1 MNDTHDLL
9 LAVLGARDDVDC
21 LHMSDIDLVAQD
33 VREDD
38 LGNISGECVSIEG
51 ERGPILEERTSSSG
65 THPNYRLKQDE

>member
-1 MNDTHDLL
+1 
-9 LAVLGARDDVDC
+9 
-21 LHMSDIDLVAQD
+21 MSDIDLVAQD

-51 ERGPILEERTSSSG
+51 ERGPILEERTSSSD